1 MKKIILTALL
11 ASVSLMAAD
20 SVPVGKS
27 GGFVPIDGAT
37 LYQKHCALCHGE
49 KAEKSPLE
57 GVSPLAGWDAVKLA
71 LTIRSYRDQNERTG
85 TYTMHKNSRVMK
97 DATVGLS
104 QNEIVALAKYISA
117 LK

>member
-1 MKKIILTALL
+1 MKKLILSALF

-20 SVPVGKS
+20 GA
-27 GGFVPIDGAT
+27 FAPINGES
-37 LYQKHCALCHGE
+37 LYQKHCAICHGE
-49 KAEKSPLE
+49 KGEQSPLE

-71 LTIRSYRDQNERTG
+71 LTIRDYRDQNDRTG
-85 TYTMHKNSRVMK
+85 AYTMHKNSQVMK

>member
-1 MKKIILTALL
+1 MKKIILSALL
-11 ASVSLMAAD
+11 ASVSLIAAD
-20 SVPVGKS
+20 GAFMPINGK
-27 GGFVPIDGAT
+27 T

-49 KAEKSPLE
+49 KGEKSPLE
-57 GVSPLAGWDAVKLA
+57 GVSPIAGWDAVKLA
-71 LTIRSYRDQNERTG
+71 LTIRDYRDQNERTG

-104 QNEIVALAKYISA
+104 QNEIVALAKYISG

>member
-1 MKKIILTALL
+1 MKKIILSALF

-20 SVPVGKS
+20 GA
-27 GGFVPIDGAT
+27 FTPIDGKT
-37 LYQKHCALCHGE
+37 LFKQHCALCHGD

-71 LTIRSYRDQNERTG
+71 LTIRSYRDQDQRTG
-85 TYTMHKNSRVMK
+85 TYTMHKNSRVMN

-104 QNEIVALAKYISA
+104 QNEIVALAKYISN

>member
-1 MKKIILTALL
+1 MKKLILSALL
-11 ASVSLMAAD
+11 ASVSLMAAE
-20 SVPVGKS
+20 SVS
-27 GGFVPIDGAT
+27 GAFKPINGES
-37 LYQKHCALCHGE
+37 LYQKHCAICHGE

-71 LTIRSYRDQNERTG
+71 LTIRDYRDQNERTG
-85 TYTMHKNSRVMK
+85 AYTLHKNSRVMK

-104 QNEIVALAKYISA
+104 QNEIVALAKYISS